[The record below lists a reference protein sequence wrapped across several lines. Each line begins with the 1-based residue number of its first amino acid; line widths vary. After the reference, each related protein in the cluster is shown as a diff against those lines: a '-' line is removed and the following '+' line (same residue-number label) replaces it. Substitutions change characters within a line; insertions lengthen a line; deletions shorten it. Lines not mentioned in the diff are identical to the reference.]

1 MLKTDTN
8 GGSLSIEVFDGIRA
22 SVFMHRSQFSKDLT
36 VPFSRCQPTAPKFA
50 DSGSRAYSLISR
62 TSSIVRGFSETDFNT
77 DLRKGD
83 MPTLIYTKTTTRSR
97 ADWCVGSGLREV
109 HRPVVR
115 TWARP

>member
-1 MLKTDTN
+1 MRTTRIN
-8 GGSLSIEVFDGIRA
+8 HRTQVIGEVPQDAENR
-22 SVFMHRSQFSKDLT
+22 HQLWRS
-36 VPFSRCQPTAPKFA
+36 
-50 DSGSRAYSLISR
+50 DSGCRAYSLISR

-77 DLRKGD
+77 DLRKVD

-97 ADWCVGSGLREV
+97 ADWCVGSGLRQV